1 MSYIEL
7 EHISKKIK
15 SHSILNN
22 ITISMD
28 KGFIYGFSGPNG
40 CGKSVLFRIIAGLV
54 IPSSGNIQISGKNL
68 HRPKRTLP
76 DSIGIMIDAVG
87 LYPYF
92 NAVENLSYLSSINNT
107 MSKNDIIKVIQR
119 VGLNPNNKESYG
131 KYSLGMKQRLIIA
144 QAIMEKPDIII
155 FDEPTNSLD
164 ESGVDLF
171 REIVNQEKQRG
182 ATILISSHN
191 SEDLEKLCDK
201 IHYIKN
207 GEIAKVVNK

>member
-1 MSYIEL
+1 MSYIKL
-7 EHISKKIK
+7 ENISKKIK
-15 SHSILNN
+15 NHSILNDVN
-22 ITISMD
+22 VSMD
-28 KGFIYGFSGPNG
+28 KGLIYGFSGSNG

-68 HRPKRTLP
+68 HRPKRILP

-92 NAVENLSYLSSINNT
+92 NAVENLSYLSSINNKI
-107 MSKNDIIKVIQR
+107 SKSDIIKVIKR
-119 VGLNPNNKESYG
+119 VGLDPNNKETYG

-144 QAIMEKPDIII
+144 QVIMEKPDIII

-164 ESGVDLF
+164 ESGVELF
-171 REIVNQEKQRG
+171 REIVSEEKRRG

-191 SEDLEKLCDK
+191 SEDLEKLCDT

-207 GEIAKVVNK
+207 GEIARVVSK